1 MDGVAALARSYL
13 ESLAPTRVPANEP
26 PRSHTATNRP
36 PATPPRSGW
45 EDLANEWASSN
56 REEEDPTPTFPMFPM
71 GATVTAETNNS
82 TAVTETA
89 LPMAE
94 TLTTLKEET
103 TLSMETMETTEATSF
118 LTPTTETT
126 EAMLPTEIPEWQTEV
141 PSETMLPEEA
151 ELPTAGKET
160 DFRAVETA
168 AETNAPP
175 KFSDPPVAVA
185 VAPAMTMTKAPDFS
199 WAQQSS
205 SFGGIKSQYGTRGV
219 ASGSNTIGGTWTN
232 LADEWAAVNGA
243 ARTDPGANTL
253 PSGVNGAAQ
262 TMASN
267 ARGSTASSSRE
278 NDYDG
283 DGYWSNTTP
292 ERDGVNQNSN
302 IPPPLP
308 MRRSQP
314 AARSVPPLPP
324 MNVGLPPN
332 NFLSKTASM
341 ASAASTRRANYKDA
355 ATLAKEWALT
365 GPSLKSDEWATRS
378 PMNDDVTSPPP
389 MPYSS
394 EPSTEQLPLRNLVDN
409 DTPSSPQRMPYTS
422 ELSNEQLL
430 GRSASAGEW
439 ASRSL
444 IENDV
449 SSPSSRMPY
458 TSEVSN
464 EQRRFRSLID
474 DDLSS
479 PSPRTSYTSEVSNE
493 QRRFRSLIDDDVSSP
508 PPRMPYTSEV
518 SNEQRRFRSLI
529 DDDFSSTPPHMPY
542 TSETSNEQVPFTRS
556 SFGGDSRDGTEVGR
570 SSPGDEWVANG
581 PKDDALSSSV
591 LSKGQVPYRGTPFG
605 RKSVDK
611 PTDDLN
617 NSPVYEDVSVPLGG
631 TPFKQTNLD
640 NFGSPSTGTG
650 VDKRSSTDNWVGRSP
665 VDYGERTPPDSSYS
679 SPLSKGQV
687 PFRGVPYGSRN
698 FDTPRNGSG
707 GRSDNWAASSGSD
720 VTESTLA
727 ASSYSSPLS
736 KGQVSFNGAV
746 SKRKNPDSFE
756 SPRAGS
762 GVDTSSS
769 TKDQATNGVEDYGES
784 TSPDSSYSSPL
795 SKGQVPFRGVPYGSR
810 GSENPSTG
818 RGVGRSSTTKERP
831 TNSAGD
837 YGESLST
844 DSSNSSPL
852 SKGQVPFRGVPYG
865 SRGFDSSSTGMVAGR
880 SSLTE
885 DWATSS
891 TGAESSPV
899 DSSSSSLLN
908 NGQVPFGASS
918 FKRQIDGFENS
929 RDGAGVDKSSSA
941 TEWDGRGQEQPSSGL
956 NGYGA
961 GVDKSSSPTEWA
973 SRGQE
978 QPSSGLNGYQGP
990 LNGRSPSKTNAALSS
1005 SRTSEWA
1012 SKKSPAEESGAKF
1025 AQSPPSKAR
1034 GATDSSNSNSV
1045 YEQRNAKV
1053 IASMQVGQSRW
1064 VKAEIERA
1072 QSGVGKSMQ
1081 KMYVPSASTSL
1092 PMSPQSPLSA
1102 SPAVKESSDSSS
1114 SLAAEWAPTNNP
1126 REETAMKDTQLPLSE
1141 VRGATAS
1148 SSSNSVH
1155 EQRKATDVISA
1166 SVSTK
1171 SQHAESDKGTSAQK
1185 ESARAAS
1192 TSLPMSPQSP
1202 LSASPAIK
1210 ESSDS
1215 SSSLAAEWASMNNPR
1230 EETVTKDT
1238 QLPLSEVRGATAS
1251 SSSNSIFEQRKANA
1265 KASLPAGNTL
1275 SQEHVRQKNPVP
1287 PKTKPPTDPQSL
1299 HWAFSSKEEQL
1310 DRATQSTDDPHEGGK
1325 VDERSVSPGNT
1336 NVFDTFISK
1345 QSGMM
1350 KQKPIDLYG
1359 MMGKVS
1365 KQAKKKIDAFVQDQ
1379 KQYLNKQ
1386 KNIMLLPL
1394 KQETPDDYQP
1404 GFDTTGMTERIMK
1417 RIPVEGQAGGAGGQS
1432 TWDGFLRAE
1441 ENWKRM
1447 RTFDPKTS
1455 EKVHIPDFVIEDG
1468 ASGNPAAWT
1477 KLMQQQNKELDYD
1490 IVVCGGTL
1498 GIFFATALQLQGF
1511 SVCVVEAGKLRGREQ
1526 EWNLSMDELLE
1537 LVELGVLSED
1547 DIDTALKTDFPACRS
1562 GFKNREENGLE
1573 GGYFDNGVGFET
1585 ATDNVLN
1592 LGISPAVLLD
1602 LVKEK
1607 FKAIDGVI
1615 KEESPLRA
1623 VHISETVGAALDFG
1637 SDKAPITGRLVLDC
1651 MGNASPISR
1660 QQRQGVKPDGV
1671 CAVVGSCAA
1680 GFDKET
1686 NLIGDIIY
1694 TNSEMEDKGD
1704 NGMYQY
1710 FWEAFP
1716 VGIGKNGQAPGSSD
1730 VKTTYLFTYM
1740 DAHEKRISLGT
1751 LMDDYWRLLPKY
1763 QPSIQNPETDL
1774 DFRRV
1779 LFAYF
1784 PTYRDSPLKPK
1795 WDRILAVGDASGIQ
1809 SPLSFGGFGALTR
1822 NLGRISDAVGDALT
1836 YDLLAKEDLGQIN
1849 AYLPNLSA
1857 AWMFQ
1862 KAMSVRMGKRVDP
1875 KFVNRLLAVN
1885 FEAMD
1890 GMGDRTMRP
1899 FLQDVVRFDGLVG
1912 SLLRS
1917 FQADPTFMPQIVAH
1931 VGIPTLAEWVG
1942 HVSTMGTYGLLD
1954 TVVTP
1959 VFKPVMETTVKSERT
1974 KFQWR
1979 RRMEAWK
1986 FGSGNDYKMPPKK

>member
-736 KGQVSFNGAV
+736 KGQVSLNGAV

-837 YGESLST
+837 YGESSST

-1081 KMYVPSASTSL
+1081 KVYVPSASTSL

-1114 SLAAEWAPTNNP
+1114 SLAAEWA
-1126 REETAMKDTQLPLSE
+1126 
-1141 VRGATAS
+1141 
-1148 SSSNSVH
+1148 
-1155 EQRKATDVISA
+1155 
-1166 SVSTK
+1166 
-1171 SQHAESDKGTSAQK
+1171 
-1185 ESARAAS
+1185 
-1192 TSLPMSPQSP
+1192 
-1202 LSASPAIK
+1202 
-1210 ESSDS
+1210 
-1215 SSSLAAEWASMNNPR
+1215 SMNNPR
-1230 EETVTKDT
+1230 EENVTKDT

-1477 KLMQQQNKELDYD
+1477 KLMQQQSKELDYD

-1716 VGIGKNGQAPGSSD
+1716 VGIGKNGQPPGSSD

>member
-1 MDGVAALARSYL
+1 MKGSIVALLCVWWSGMDGAAALARSYL

-591 LSKGQVPYRGTPFG
+591 LSKGQVPFSGTPFG

-665 VDYGERTPPDSSYS
+665 VDFGERTPPDSSYS

-837 YGESLST
+837 YGESSST

-961 GVDKSSSPTEWA
+961 GVDKLSSPTEWA

-1081 KMYVPSASTSL
+1081 KVYVPSASTSL

-1126 REETAMKDTQLPLSE
+1126 REETAM
-1141 VRGATAS
+1141 
-1148 SSSNSVH
+1148 
-1155 EQRKATDVISA
+1155 
-1166 SVSTK
+1166 
-1171 SQHAESDKGTSAQK
+1171 
-1185 ESARAAS
+1185 
-1192 TSLPMSPQSP
+1192 
-1202 LSASPAIK
+1202 
-1210 ESSDS
+1210 
-1215 SSSLAAEWASMNNPR
+1215 
-1230 EETVTKDT
+1230 KDT

-1986 FGSGNDYKMPPKK
+1986 FGSGNDYKLPPKK